1 MPLDSPTDS
10 HLYLPPKNILCIY
23 RYLMGCIWCI
33 CFFLKHLYLL
43 GAFEGRLQS
52 QLSNN
57 IDSGSTIQHPKVS
70 FLTWNSMKFPD
81 HKTRIIPRKLRKQ
94 PKKHTHTKKKKE
106 QRTNALHVGWLYV
119 LKCHLF
125 EKKMTSRVSDHSC
138 KQPPMSLHEMRP
150 VLVPF
155 VAPAGASPLRCATSV
170 VTYFLRNPAP
180 DMQTTCPLKQWR

>member
-1 MPLDSPTDS
+1 MSQPNMGYLVVGVPESWEFRRSTEERITATYWAQVMPLDSPTDS

-94 PKKHTHTKKKKE
+94 PKKHTHTQKKK
-106 QRTNALHVGWLYV
+106 RTTHQCAACGLVVCL
-119 LKCHLF
+119 
-125 EKKMTSRVSDHSC
+125 E
-138 KQPPMSLHEMRP
+138 
-150 VLVPF
+150 VPF
-155 VAPAGASPLRCATSV
+155 VWEKNDIKGVWPL
-170 VTYFLRNPAP
+170 
-180 DMQTTCPLKQWR
+180 M